1 VTLKP
6 AHLVRPEGRFTD
18 KDGTLSE
25 GEGKILADT
34 VNALVDRT
42 GGVTFASVRLPNY
55 AKAALPS
62 AAGVTG
68 ALIFVTD
75 DAGGSVPA
83 FSDGSS
89 WRRVSDRNVIS

>member
-1 VTLKP
+1 MALKP
-6 AHLVRPEGRFTD
+6 AHIVRPEGRFTD
-18 KDGTLSE
+18 KDGTLNE

-42 GGVTFASVRLPNY
+42 GGPMFACVRLPPY

-62 AAGVTG
+62 ASGYPY

-83 FSDGSS
+83 FSDGAN
-89 WRRVSDRNVIS
+89 WRRVTDRNVIS